1 MNQFLLNIKPLGA
14 DVPFPCYYVSSTAPI
29 NIEGDP
35 PQLTG
40 KTTGGIAEDPPNLHI
55 QEISQFLQQ
64 HADQA
69 ELLILIHGYNNGS
82 SFVEWTYREACKLI
96 AQQHKEIPK
105 GLVIIGYRWPSEEIA
120 GPDSKDL
127 KTNLAIAW
135 KALPKVIKGTA
146 QIAIGLLL
154 TSFVGGALSGV
165 FVVFQ
170 SSWWLGS
177 SFLFST
183 LAVLAMVIA
192 TPILTLVAL
201 RVSVYFR
208 DSFRA
213 NTYGVADL
221 VELIR
226 QLDKAM
232 VQSTPGQ
239 TLTEQTTHL
248 KQNRIRLSFMGHS
261 MGSFVVTNAVR
272 ILSDVFDTRS
282 IGDLDLQSCQAQPSS
297 AIGNAFCL
305 SRLIL
310 VAPDIPAETLISG
323 RGNVLRTSLRR
334 FEEAYLFSN
343 EGDMALQ
350 LASTT
355 ANYFSFPAR
364 TRDAGYRLGT
374 VTVRRR
380 AFAEDE
386 WAQIIPQEQYGM
398 VNLRPD
404 GGLITEQPF
413 LSYLF
418 GSGKKSLQE
427 RQPEVGLTVQQQ
439 SIAEL
444 FTYFDCTNY
453 REIIPDPKTGKPISK
468 GIVSL
473 ATGKA
478 SLHFWDFYALI
489 WAFSRGKLDPHGG
502 YIFTPEA
509 KLSKYLI
516 YGLSTLGFKG
526 LLNEERQHP
535 KFAPLLQQMAET
547 HGHLTLAQQERLAL
561 NLLFSQRCQDQGVQ
575 ILLAPE
581 RYQNDILGEDCDRRN
596 Y

>member
-1 MNQFLLNIKPLGA
+1 MHQFLLNIKPLGA

-35 PQLTG
+35 PPAQDPAQDQPKG
-40 KTTGGIAEDPPNLHI
+40 ETTDPNRHI

-64 HADQA
+64 NADQA
-69 ELLILIHGYNNGS
+69 EILVLIHGYNNGS

-96 AQQHKEIPK
+96 AQQHREIPK
-105 GLVIIGYRWPSEEIA
+105 GLVILGYRWPSEEIA

-127 KTNLAIAW
+127 KANLGIAW
-135 KALPKVIKGTA
+135 KALPKVVKGTA
-146 QIAIGLLL
+146 QLAIALLL
-154 TSFVGGALSGV
+154 TSFVGGTLSGA
-165 FVVFQ
+165 FVLLQ
-170 SSWWLGS
+170 SGWWLGAS
-177 SFLFST
+177 AFFST
-183 LAVLAMVIA
+183 IAVLAMVIA

-226 QLDKAM
+226 QLDNAL
-232 VQSTPGQ
+232 VQSAPPGPQ
-239 TLTEQTTHL
+239 QQ
-248 KQNRIRLSFMGHS
+248 QNRIRLSFMGHS

-282 IGDLDLQSCQAQPSS
+282 IGDLNLHSCKAQPSS

-305 SRLIL
+305 GRLVL

-386 WAQIIPQEQYGM
+386 WEQLMPREQYGM

-404 GGLITEQPF
+404 GSLITDQPF

-418 GSGKKSLQE
+418 GSGKKSLQA
-427 RQPEVGLTVQQQ
+427 RQAEVGLAGQQQ

-453 REIIPDPKTGKPISK
+453 RETTPDPKTGKPRSK

-478 SLHFWDFYALI
+478 SLSFWDFCALI
-489 WAFSRGKLDPHGG
+489 WSFARGKLDPHGG
-502 YIFTPEA
+502 YIFTQEA

-516 YGLSTLGFKG
+516 YGLGTLGLKG
-526 LLNEERQHP
+526 LINQEKQQP
-535 KFAPLLQQMAET
+535 KFAATVQQMAET
-547 HGHLTLAQQERLAL
+547 HHHLTPSQREQLAL
-561 NLLFSQRCQDQGVQ
+561 NLLFSQRCQDQGIQ

-581 RYQNDILGEDCDRRN
+581 RYQTDILGEPCDRRN

>member
-35 PQLTG
+35 PEPTG
-40 KTTGGIAEDPPNLHI
+40 KITDPPPPPPPPSFYI

-64 HADQA
+64 QADQA

-105 GLVIIGYRWPSEEIA
+105 GLVILGYRWPSEEIA
-120 GPDSKDL
+120 GPESKDL
-127 KTNLAIAW
+127 KANLAIAW
-135 KALPKVIKGTA
+135 KALPKVVKGTA
-146 QIAIGLLL
+146 QIAIALLL
-154 TSFVGGALSGV
+154 TSLIGGALSAAL
-165 FVVFQ
+165 VVFQ
-170 SSWWLGS
+170 SGWWVLTS
-177 SFLFST
+177 MICIA
-183 LAVLAMVIA
+183 LAVLALLIA

-213 NTYGVADL
+213 NAYGVADL

-226 QLDKAM
+226 QIDKAM
-232 VQSTPGQ
+232 IQSTPGQ
-239 TLTEQTTHL
+239 TLTEQTTNL

-261 MGSFVVTNAVR
+261 MGAFVVTNAVR

-282 IGDLDLQSCQAQPSS
+282 IGDLDLQSCRVQPSS

-305 SRLIL
+305 GRLVL

-380 AFAEDE
+380 AFAEN
-386 WAQIIPQEQYGM
+386 IIPQEQYGM

-404 GGLITEQPF
+404 GGLITDQPF

-427 RQPEVGLTVQQQ
+427 RQAEVGLTRQRQ
-439 SIAEL
+439 SVAEL

-453 REIIPDPKTGKPISK
+453 RETIPDPKTGKPSSK

-478 SLHFWDFYALI
+478 SLGFWDFCALI

-516 YGLSTLGFKG
+516 YGLGTLGFKG
-526 LLNEERQHP
+526 LLNEERRHP
-535 KFAPLLQQMAET
+535 KFAALLQQMAET
-547 HGHLTLAQQERLAL
+547 HGHLTQEQQEQLAL
-561 NLLFSQRCQDQGVQ
+561 NLLFSQRCQNQGVQ
-575 ILLAPE
+575 ILLSPE
-581 RYQNDILGEDCDRRN
+581 RYQIDLLGEDCDRRT

>member
-29 NIEGDP
+29 NIEGDLP
-35 PQLTG
+35 KPTDKPTG
-40 KTTGGIAEDPPNLHI
+40 EPTDPNRYI

-64 HADQA
+64 NADQA
-69 ELLILIHGYNNGS
+69 EVLVLIHGYNNGS

-96 AQQHKEIPK
+96 AQQHKDIPK
-105 GLVIIGYRWPSEEIA
+105 GLVILGYRWPSEEIA

-127 KTNLAIAW
+127 KANLGIAW
-135 KALPKVIKGTA
+135 KALPKVVKGTA
-146 QIAIGLLL
+146 QLAIGLLL
-154 TSFVGGALSGV
+154 TSFVGGALSGA
-165 FVVFQ
+165 FVLWQ
-170 SSWWLGS
+170 SGWWLGAS
-177 SFLFST
+177 AFFSA

-213 NTYGVADL
+213 NAYGVADL

-226 QLDKAM
+226 QLDNAM
-232 VQSTPGQ
+232 VRSTPGQ

-282 IGDLDLQSCQAQPSS
+282 IGDLNLHSCKAQPSS

-305 SRLIL
+305 GRLVL

-386 WAQIIPQEQYGM
+386 WEQLMPREQYGM

-404 GGLITEQPF
+404 GSLITEQPF

-427 RQPEVGLTVQQQ
+427 RQTEVGLMGQQQ

-453 REIIPDPKTGKPISK
+453 RETITDPQTGKPVSK

-478 SLHFWDFYALI
+478 SLSFWDFCALI
-489 WAFSRGKLDPHGG
+489 WSFARGKLDPHGG
-502 YIFTPEA
+502 YIFTQEA

-516 YGLSTLGFKG
+516 YGLSTMGLKG
-526 LLNEERQHP
+526 LINQEKQQP
-535 KFAPLLQQMAET
+535 KFAAILQQMAET
-547 HGHLTLAQQERLAL
+547 HGHLSQTQQEHLAL
-561 NLLFSQRCQDQGVQ
+561 NLLFSQRCQDQGIQ

-581 RYQNDILGEDCDRRN
+581 RYQADILGEDCDRRN

>member
-14 DVPFPCYYVSSTAPI
+14 DVSFPCYYVSSTAPI
-29 NIEGDP
+29 NIEGDR
-35 PQLTG
+35 PQSTG
-40 KTTGGIAEDPPNLHI
+40 ETTDPPNLHI
-55 QEISQFLQQ
+55 QAISQFLQH

-69 ELLILIHGYNNGS
+69 EVLILIHGYNNGS

-105 GLVIIGYRWPSEEIA
+105 GLVILGYRWPSEEIA
-120 GPDSKDL
+120 GPESKDL
-127 KTNLAIAW
+127 KANLGIAW
-135 KALPKVIKGTA
+135 KALPKVVKGTA
-146 QIAIGLLL
+146 QLAIALLL
-154 TSFVGGALSGV
+154 TSLVGGALSGA

-170 SSWWLGS
+170 SGWWLGAS
-177 SFLFST
+177 LGFSV

-226 QLDKAM
+226 QLDNAL
-232 VQSTPGQ
+232 VQSAPGQ
-239 TLTEQTTHL
+239 TATEQSAHL

-261 MGSFVVTNAVR
+261 MGAFVVTNAVR
-272 ILSDVFDTRS
+272 ILSDVFDRRS
-282 IGDLDLQSCQAQPSS
+282 IGDLNLHSCKAQPSS
-297 AIGNAFCL
+297 AIGNAFSL
-305 SRLIL
+305 GRLVL

-386 WAQIIPQEQYGM
+386 WEQILPREQYGM

-404 GGLITEQPF
+404 GNLITDQPF

-418 GSGKKSLQE
+418 GRGKKSLQE
-427 RQPEVGLTVQQQ
+427 RQTEVGLTGQQQ

-453 REIIPDPKTGKPISK
+453 RETIPDPKTGKPTSK

-478 SLHFWDFYALI
+478 SLNFWDFCTLI

-502 YIFTPEA
+502 YIFTQEA
-509 KLSKYLI
+509 HLSKYLI
-516 YGLSTLGFKG
+516 YGLGTLGLQG
-526 LLNEERQHP
+526 LLNQERQQP
-535 KFAPLLQQMAET
+535 QFAALRQQMAET
-547 HGHLTLAQQERLAL
+547 HGHLTPNQQEHLAL
-561 NLLFSQRCQDQGVQ
+561 NLLFSQRCQAQGVQ
-575 ILLAPE
+575 VLLAPE
-581 RYQNDILGEDCDRRN
+581 RYQTDVLGEICDRRN

>member
-35 PQLTG
+35 G
-40 KTTGGIAEDPPNLHI
+40 KPMGETTDPNLHI

-64 HADQA
+64 YSDQA

-96 AQQHKEIPK
+96 AQQYKEIPK
-105 GLVIIGYRWPSEEIA
+105 GLVILGYRWPSEEIA

-127 KTNLAIAW
+127 KANLLIAW
-135 KALPKVIKGTA
+135 QALPKVIKGTA
-146 QIAIGLLL
+146 QLAIALLI
-154 TSFVGGALSGV
+154 TSLVGGAISNA

-170 SSWWLGS
+170 SGWWVAAS
-177 SFLFST
+177 MVCSA

-226 QLDKAM
+226 QIDHAM
-232 VQSTPGQ
+232 VRSTSGQ
-239 TLTEQTTHL
+239 TLTEQTANL

-261 MGSFVVTNAVR
+261 MGSFVVTNTVR

-282 IGDLDLQSCQAQPSS
+282 MGDLSLHSCKAQPSS

-305 SRLIL
+305 SRLVL

-386 WAQIIPQEQYGM
+386 WERILPQEQYGM

-404 GGLITEQPF
+404 GRLITEQPF

-427 RQPEVGLTVQQQ
+427 RQTEVGLTGQQQ

-453 REIIPDPKTGKPISK
+453 RETITDPKTGKPISK

-478 SLHFWDFYALI
+478 SLHFWDFCALI

-516 YGLSTLGFKG
+516 YGLGTLGFKG

-535 KFAPLLQQMAET
+535 KFTALLQQMAET
-547 HGHLTLAQQERLAL
+547 HGHLTIAQQEKLAL
-561 NLLFSQRCQDQGVQ
+561 NLLFSQRCQNQGIQV
-575 ILLAPE
+575 LLAPE
-581 RYQNDILGEDCDRRN
+581 RYQMDILGEDCDRRN

>member
-1 MNQFLLNIKPLGA
+1 MNQFLLNIKPLRA

-29 NIEGDP
+29 NIEDA
-35 PQLTG
+35 PQIP
-40 KTTGGIAEDPPNLHI
+40 KETTDPNLYI

-64 HADQA
+64 YADQA

-82 SFVEWTYREACKLI
+82 GFVEWTYSEACKLI

-105 GLVIIGYRWPSEEIA
+105 GLVILGYRWPSEEIA
-120 GPDSKDL
+120 GPESKDL
-127 KTNLAIAW
+127 KANLWIAW
-135 KALPKVIKGTA
+135 KALPKIVKGTA
-146 QIAIGLLL
+146 QLAIALLL
-154 TSFVGGALSGV
+154 TSLVGGLLSAGFVMFQSGWWVLVSGV
-165 FVVFQ
+165 C
-170 SSWWLGS
+170 SA
-177 SFLFST
+177 

-226 QLDKAM
+226 QIDNAM
-232 VQSTPGQ
+232 VQSTPGK
-239 TLTEQTTHL
+239 TLTEQTTNL
-248 KQNRIRLSFMGHS
+248 KQNRRIRLSFMGHS
-261 MGSFVVTNAVR
+261 MGAFVVTNAVR

-282 IGDLDLQSCQAQPSS
+282 IGDLDLHSCKAQPSS

-305 SRLIL
+305 SRLVL

-386 WAQIIPQEQYGM
+386 WEQIIPREQYGM

-404 GGLITEQPF
+404 GCLVTEQPF

-427 RQPEVGLTVQQQ
+427 RQTEVGLTGQQQ

-453 REIIPDPKTGKPISK
+453 RETIPDPKTGKPISK

-478 SLHFWDFYALI
+478 SLGFWDFCALI

-502 YIFTPEA
+502 YIFTQQA
-509 KLSKYLI
+509 NLSKYLI
-516 YGLSTLGFKG
+516 YGLGTLGLKG
-526 LLNEERQHP
+526 LLNEERQQP
-535 KFAPLLQQMAET
+535 QFVALCQQMAET
-547 HGHLTLAQQERLAL
+547 HGNLTPAQQEQLAL
-561 NLLFSQRCQDQGVQ
+561 NLLFSQRCQNQGVQ
-575 ILLAPE
+575 VLLAPE
-581 RYQNDILGEDCDRRN
+581 RYQTDVLGESCDRRN

>member
-14 DVPFPCYYVSSTAPI
+14 DVSFPCYYVSSTAPI
-29 NIEGDP
+29 NIEGDLPHP
-35 PQLTG
+35 PG
-40 KTTGGIAEDPPNLHI
+40 KPPGETTEDPNLHI
-55 QEISQFLQQ
+55 QAISQYLQQ

-69 ELLILIHGYNNGS
+69 EVLILIHGYNNGS

-105 GLVIIGYRWPSEEIA
+105 GLVILGYRWPSEEIA
-120 GPDSKDL
+120 GPESKDL
-127 KTNLAIAW
+127 KANLWIAW

-146 QIAIGLLL
+146 QVAIGLLL
-154 TSFVGGALSGV
+154 ISLVGGALSGA
-165 FVVFQ
+165 FVVLQ
-170 SSWWLGS
+170 SGWWLGAS
-177 SFLFST
+177 LVFST

-226 QLDKAM
+226 QLDNAM
-232 VQSTPGQ
+232 VQNAPGQ
-239 TLTEQTTHL
+239 TPKEQTTHL

-261 MGSFVVTNAVR
+261 MGGFVVTNAVR
-272 ILSDVFDTRS
+272 ILSDVFDRRS
-282 IGDLDLQSCQAQPSS
+282 IGDLNLHSCKAQPSS

-305 SRLIL
+305 SRLVL

-386 WAQIIPQEQYGM
+386 WERIMPREQYGM

-404 GGLITEQPF
+404 GNLITDQPF

-418 GSGKKSLQE
+418 GRGKKSLQE
-427 RQPEVGLTVQQQ
+427 RQTEVGLTGQQQ

-453 REIIPDPKTGKPISK
+453 RETVTDPKTGKPISK

-478 SLHFWDFYALI
+478 SLGFWDFCALI
-489 WAFSRGKLDPHGG
+489 WSFSRGKLDPHGG
-502 YIFTPEA
+502 YIFTQEA
-509 KLSKYLI
+509 HLSKYLI
-516 YGLSTLGFKG
+516 YGLGTLGLKG
-526 LLNEERQHP
+526 LLNEERQQP
-535 KFAPLLQQMAET
+535 QFAALRQQMAET
-547 HGHLTLAQQERLAL
+547 HSHLTPNQQEHLAL

-581 RYQNDILGEDCDRRN
+581 RYQTDVLGEICDRSN

>member
-1 MNQFLLNIKPLGA
+1 MHQFLLNIQPLEA
-14 DVPFPCYYVSSTAPI
+14 NVPFPCYLVSSTAPI
-29 NIEGDP
+29 NIEDP
-35 PQLTG
+35 AVQ
-40 KTTGGIAEDPPNLHI
+40 TTGSDPNEQI
-55 QEISQFLQQ
+55 QAISQFLRQN
-64 HADQA
+64 ADQA
-69 ELLILIHGYNNGS
+69 EVLILLHGYNNGA

-96 AQQHKEIPK
+96 AQQYKDIPK
-105 GLVIIGYRWPSEEIA
+105 GLVVLGYRWPSEEIA
-120 GPDSKDL
+120 GEQSKGL
-127 KTNLAIAW
+127 KNNLAIAW
-135 KALPKVIKGTA
+135 KALPKVVKGTA
-146 QIAIGLLL
+146 QFAIALLAISFIGGTISGIFL
-154 TSFVGGALSGV
+154 ALKFSG
-165 FVVFQ
+165 
-170 SSWWLGS
+170 WLIVS
-177 SFLFST
+177 MICSA
-183 LAVLAMVIA
+183 LAVLAMIITTA
-192 TPILTLVAL
+192 ILTLVAL

-226 QLDKAM
+226 QLDNTM
-232 VQSTPGQ
+232 VQQTPGP
-239 TLTEQTTHL
+239 TLSEQAA
-248 KQNRIRLSFMGHS
+248 QRQEQRIRLSFMGHS

-272 ILSDVFDTRS
+272 ILSDVFDIRS
-282 IGDLDLQSCQAQPSS
+282 IGNLNLNVCKAEPSS
-297 AIGNAFCL
+297 DIGNAF
-305 SRLIL
+305 RLGRL
-310 VAPDIPAETLISG
+310 VMVAPDIPAETLISG

-386 WAQIIPQEQYGM
+386 WEQLMPEEQYGM

-404 GGLITEQPF
+404 GSFITEQPF

-418 GSGKKSLQE
+418 GSGKKSLQV
-427 RQPEVGLTVQQQ
+427 RQTEVGLTGNQQ

-453 REIIPDPKTGKPISK
+453 YETISDPKTGKPSTK

-478 SLHFWDFYALI
+478 SLNFRDFCALI
-489 WAFSRGKLDPHGG
+489 WALMRGKLDPHGG
-502 YIFTPEA
+502 YLFTNEA
-509 KLSKYLI
+509 QLSKYLI
-516 YGLSTLGFKG
+516 YGLGTLGLKG
-526 LLNEERQHP
+526 LLNEGRKEP
-535 KFAPLLQQMAET
+535 EFAALRQQMAEI
-547 HGHLTLAQQERLAL
+547 HSQLTPTQQEHLAL
-561 NLLFSQRCQDQGVQ
+561 NLLLSKRCQAQGIQV
-575 ILLAPE
+575 LLAPE
-581 RYQNDILGEDCDRRN
+581 RYQKDILSQPCDRRN

>member
-29 NIEGDP
+29 NIEDSPQAPEETKDP
-35 PQLTG
+35 TLY
-40 KTTGGIAEDPPNLHI
+40 I
-55 QEISQFLQQ
+55 QEISQFLQH

-69 ELLILIHGYNNGS
+69 EVLILIHGYNNGS

-96 AQQHKEIPK
+96 AQQHKDLPK
-105 GLVIIGYRWPSEEIA
+105 GLVILGYRWPSEEIA
-120 GPDSKDL
+120 GQDSKHF
-127 KTNLAIAW
+127 KANLTIAW
-135 KALPKVIKGTA
+135 KALPKVVKGTA
-146 QIAIGLLL
+146 QFAIALLL
-154 TSFVGGALSGV
+154 TSLVGGSLSGA

-170 SSWWLGS
+170 SSWWLGAS
-177 SFLFST
+177 LVFSA

-226 QLDKAM
+226 QLDKAL

-239 TLTEQTTHL
+239 TPKEQATHL

-261 MGSFVVTNAVR
+261 MGGFVVTNAVR

-282 IGDLDLQSCQAQPSS
+282 IGDLNLHTCQAQPSS
-297 AIGNAFCL
+297 AIGNAFSL
-305 SRLIL
+305 GRLVL

-386 WAQIIPQEQYGM
+386 WEQLMPQEQYGM

-404 GGLITEQPF
+404 GRLVTAQPF

-427 RQPEVGLTVQQQ
+427 RQTEVGLTGQQQ

-453 REIIPDPKTGKPISK
+453 RETIPDPKTGKPTSK

-478 SLHFWDFYALI
+478 SLGFWDFFALI

-502 YIFTPEA
+502 YIFTQEA

-516 YGLSTLGFKG
+516 YGLGTLGLKG
-526 LLNEERQHP
+526 LLNQERQQP
-535 KFAPLLQQMAET
+535 KFAALLQQMAET
-547 HGHLTLAQQERLAL
+547 HGDLTPAQQEHLAL
-561 NLLFSQRCQDQGVQ
+561 NLLFSERCQDQGVQ

-581 RYQNDILGEDCDRRN
+581 RYQTDVLGEICDRRN